1 MKYVIC
7 IIGPTAVGKSA
18 LSLELADRLQAEII
32 SSDSRQMY
40 RYLDIGTAKANEEEL
55 GRAKHHFVNSLNPD
69 QEYNAADFEKE
80 AEALIPKLHKASD
93 AVIVVGG
100 STLYMDALWFGFDEM
115 PEIDPQIRK
124 RLMQEYESTGLEL
137 LLKELE
143 SVDAVTFSSIDQQN
157 HARVIRALEVYRS
170 SGKPISFY
178 RKGKK
183 PKETSWKYLKIGLT
197 DERALLY
204 KRIDERVL
212 EMIEAGLE
220 EEVEHLLKTYGPH
233 APALQSI
240 GYSEMISYLQG
251 EIDRTEAI
259 RLIQRNSRRYAK
271 RQFTWFRR
279 YEDIQWFEAGKREEI
294 WTWLQREM
302 KELM

>member
-18 LSLELADRLQAEII
+18 LSLELADRLKAEII

-40 RYLDIGTAKANEEEL
+40 RYLDIGTAKASEEEL
-55 GRAKHHFVNSLNPD
+55 GKTPHHFINNLDPD
-69 QEYNAADFEKE
+69 QAYNAADFEKE
-80 AEALIPKLHKASD
+80 AENRIKDLHKSSD
-93 AVIVVGG
+93 VAIVVGG
-100 STLYMDALWFGFDEM
+100 STLYMDALWYGFDEM
-115 PEIDPQIRK
+115 PEIDPEVRR
-124 RLMQEYESTGLEL
+124 RLMQEHKEQGLGK

-143 SVDAVTFSSIDQQN
+143 AVDPLSYEKIDQQN

-183 PKETSWKYLKIGLT
+183 AKKTPWTYIKIGLT
-197 DERALLY
+197 DERKPLY
-204 KRIDERVL
+204 KRIDKRVL

-220 EEVEHLLKTYGPH
+220 DEVKSLLKTYGSK

-240 GYSEMISYLQG
+240 GYSEMISYLEG
-251 EIDRTEAI
+251 EIDLAEAI

-279 YEDIQWFEAGKREEI
+279 YEDIQWFEAGQFEEI
-294 WTWLQREM
+294 WKWLQIEM
-302 KELM
+302 EN

>member
-1 MKYVIC
+1 
-7 IIGPTAVGKSA
+7 
-18 LSLELADRLQAEII
+18 
-32 SSDSRQMY
+32 MY
-40 RYLDIGTAKANEEEL
+40 RYLDIGTAKASEEEL
-55 GRAKHHFVNSLNPD
+55 SRARHHFVNSLDPD

-80 AEALIPKLHKASD
+80 AEALIHDLHNRSD
-93 AVIVVGG
+93 VVIVVGG

-115 PEIDPQIRK
+115 PQIDPEVRK
-124 RLMQEYESTGLEL
+124 GLMHEFESQGLES

-143 SVDAVTFSSIDQQN
+143 KVDAETFASIDQQN

-197 DERALLY
+197 DERKLLY
-204 KRIDERVL
+204 ERIDERVL

-220 EEVEHLLKTYGPH
+220 KEVKSLLETYGPQ

-240 GYSEMISYLQG
+240 GYSEMISYLKG
-251 EIDRTEAI
+251 EIDRAEAI
-259 RLIQRNSRRYAK
+259 RLVQRNSRRYAK

-279 YEDIQWFEAGKREEI
+279 YEDIQWFEAGKLEEI
-294 WTWLQREM
+294 WNWLQGEM
-302 KELM
+302 EN

>member
-18 LSLELADRLQAEII
+18 LSLKLAQELGAEII

-40 RYLDIGTAKANEEEL
+40 RYLDIGTAKASKDEL
-55 GRAKHHFVNSLNPD
+55 ELVPHHFINSLNPD
-69 QEYNAADFEKE
+69 QEYNAADFERE
-80 AEALIPKLHKASD
+80 AEALIQDLHKTSD

-115 PEIDPQIRK
+115 PAIDQEARK
-124 RLMQEYESTGLEL
+124 NLMQAHEERGLTVL
-137 LLKELE
+137 LEELE
-143 SVDAVTFSSIDQQN
+143 EVDPETFEKIDRNN

-183 PKETSWKYLKIGLT
+183 PKESSWKYLKIGLN
-197 DERALLY
+197 DDRDRLY
-204 KRIDERVL
+204 KRIDQRVL
-212 EMIEAGLE
+212 QMIDDGLE
-220 EEVEHLLKTYGPH
+220 EEVKELLERYGPH

-240 GYSEMISYLQG
+240 GYSEMISYLAG
-251 EIDRTEAI
+251 EIDRAEAI

-279 YEDIQWFEAGKREEI
+279 YEDIQWFEAGALEKI
-294 WTWLQREM
+294 STWLDGEM
-302 KELM
+302 EN

>member
-40 RYLDIGTAKANEEEL
+40 RYLDIGTAKASEEEL
-55 GRAKHHFVNSLNPD
+55 SRARHHFVNSLDPD

-80 AEALIPKLHKASD
+80 AEALIHDLHNRSD
-93 AVIVVGG
+93 VVIVVGG

-115 PEIDPQIRK
+115 PQIDPEVRK
-124 RLMQEYESTGLEL
+124 GLMHEFESQGLES

-143 SVDAVTFSSIDQQN
+143 KVDAETFASIDQQN

-197 DERALLY
+197 DERKLLY
-204 KRIDERVL
+204 ERIDERVL

-220 EEVEHLLKTYGPH
+220 KEVKSLLETYGPQ

-240 GYSEMISYLQG
+240 GYSEMISYLKG
-251 EIDRTEAI
+251 EIDRAEAI
-259 RLIQRNSRRYAK
+259 RLVQRNSRRYAK

-279 YEDIQWFEAGKREEI
+279 YEDIQWFEAGKLEEI
-294 WTWLQREM
+294 WNWLQGEM
-302 KELM
+302 EN

>member
-1 MKYVIC
+1 VKYVIC

-18 LSLELADRLQAEII
+18 LSLKLAQKFGAEII

-40 RYLDIGTAKANEEEL
+40 RYLDIGTAKASKEEL
-55 GRAKHHFVNSLNPD
+55 ELVPHHFINSLNPD
-69 QEYNAADFEKE
+69 QEYNAADFERE
-80 AEALIPKLHKASD
+80 AEALIQELHKTSD
-93 AVIVVGG
+93 LVIVVGG

-115 PEIDPQIRK
+115 PAIDPEVRK
-124 RLMQEYESTGLEL
+124 KLMQTHEEEGLGV

-143 SVDAVTFSSIDQQN
+143 EVDPETYEKIDRNN
-157 HARVIRALEVYRS
+157 HARLIRALEVFRS

-183 PKETSWKYLKIGLT
+183 PKESSWEYLKIGLT
-197 DERALLY
+197 DERERLY

-212 EMIEAGLE
+212 QMLDEGLE
-220 EEVEHLLKTYGPH
+220 GEVKELLESYGPH

-240 GYSEMISYLQG
+240 GYSEMISYLTG

-279 YEDIQWFEAGKREEI
+279 YEDIQWFEAGALAEI
-294 WTWLQREM
+294 SKWLEGEM
-302 KELM
+302 KN

>member
-40 RYLDIGTAKANEEEL
+40 RYLDIGTAKASKEEL
-55 GRAKHHFVNSLNPD
+55 ELIPHHFINSLNPD
-69 QEYNAADFEKE
+69 QEYNAADFERE
-80 AEALIPKLHKASD
+80 AEALIQELNKTSD
-93 AVIVVGG
+93 VVIVVGG

-115 PEIDPQIRK
+115 PEIDPEVRK
-124 RLMQEYESTGLEL
+124 SLMHEFESEGLES

-143 SVDAVTFSSIDQQN
+143 KVDAETFARIDQQN

-197 DERALLY
+197 DERKQLY

-212 EMIEAGLE
+212 EMIDGGLE
-220 EEVEHLLKTYGPH
+220 EEVEHLLETYGPH

-279 YEDIQWFEAGKREEI
+279 YEDIQWFEAGKMEEI
-294 WTWLQREM
+294 WNWLQREM
-302 KELM
+302 KN